1 MVALQDEMVARSHKR
16 NEMVFS
22 HFVPANLSTQL
33 HTHPDTRFMKADDLR
48 LDEIVNFSE
57 GTLTLRGREVVLHSL
72 HAFAQLR
79 KDLIDTVSME
89 HARSILSRFGYFQG
103 QADASVLLNNFKWD
117 NKEELIRAGCKLHS
131 LEGIARDVINE
142 LSYDEGTGTFRMEV
156 SWYDSKKA
164 QEHLYT
170 LGQSSHPI
178 CWILAG
184 YFSGFVSLSLGS
196 DIYFIEQSCK
206 AQGNNVCHAI
216 GKDIAS
222 WGDELK
228 PYLDYFKSHDIKVKI
243 GKLTEQLRQKS
254 LLLKKYEK
262 EIEALGTTAKPSFI
276 EIHSKA
282 YKQVL
287 LIANKV
293 APFDSTV
300 LIMGETGAGKEVLA
314 KYIHKLSTRAGEKF
328 VAVNCGALPES
339 LLDSELFGHKAGAFT
354 GAVKDRIGLFESADK
369 GTVFLDEIGDV
380 SPAMQLKILRVLQ
393 EREIMRI
400 GESVTRR
407 VDIRIIA
414 ATNKNLREL
423 IAQGKFREDLYYRLS
438 VMELN
443 VPPLRERKEDILPLA
458 RFFVDRTS
466 KKLHI
471 RNLHIDS
478 SCIDFLQD
486 YSWPGNVREL
496 ENVIERA
503 AILSPDG
510 NILPHHLPS
519 AIVNTGKKSFES
531 VLDKNPS
538 LEEVERA
545 YIERVLQMADGNKSK
560 AARILGVDVTTLW
573 RKLKTRDKS

>member
-1 MVALQDEMVARSHKR
+1 
-16 NEMVFS
+16 
-22 HFVPANLSTQL
+22 
-33 HTHPDTRFMKADDLR
+33 MKADDLR
-48 LDEIVNFSE
+48 LEEIVNFSE

-79 KDLIDTVSME
+79 KDLINTVSIE

-103 QADASVLLNNFKWD
+103 QADASVLINNFKWD
-117 NKEELIRAGCKLHS
+117 NSEELIKAGCKLHS

-142 LSYDEGTGTFRMEV
+142 FSYDEKSGKFLMDI
-156 SWYDSKKA
+156 SWYDSKEA
-164 QEHLYT
+164 QEHLYM

-184 YFSGFVSLSLGS
+184 YFSGFTSLSLGQ

-206 AQGNNVCHAI
+206 AQGKNVCRAI
-216 GKDIAS
+216 GKDATS
-222 WGDELK
+222 WGNELK
-228 PYLDYFKSHDIKVKI
+228 PYLNYFKSNDIKVKI
-243 GKLTEQLRQKS
+243 EKLTDQLKQKS

-282 YKQVL
+282 YRHVL
-287 LIANKV
+287 IIANKV

-300 LIMGETGAGKEVLA
+300 LITGETGVGKEVLA
-314 KYIHKLSTRAGEKF
+314 KYIHKLSARANEKF

-339 LLDSELFGHKAGAFT
+339 LLDSELFGYKAGAFT
-354 GAVKDRIGLFESADK
+354 GAVKDRVGLFEQANK
-369 GTVFLDEIGDV
+369 GTVFLDEIGDI
-380 SPAMQLKILRVLQ
+380 SPTMQLKILRVLQ

-400 GESVTRR
+400 GESVTRK

-414 ATNKNLREL
+414 ATNKNLHDL
-423 IAQGKFREDLYYRLS
+423 ILQGKFREDLYYRLS

-471 RNLHIDS
+471 KNLHIDS
-478 SCIDFLQD
+478 SCIDYLQN

-503 AILSPDG
+503 AILSSDG
-510 NILPHHLPS
+510 NILPHHLPPS
-519 AIVNTGKKSFES
+519 IVSEGKKSFQS
-531 VLDKNPS
+531 ILDKNPS
-538 LEEVERA
+538 LEEVEYA
-545 YIERVLQMADGNKSK
+545 YVDYVLQMTNGNKSK

-573 RKLKTRDKS
+573 RKLKTHGKS